1 MYSVKSV
8 YFYNLAFISASCS
21 GVTSGAF
28 LPSLKIVKN
37 DAIISI
43 IYIVICSIVEMM
55 DVDLHT
61 ISKIVLLVNKHI
73 LHNSSNTSINDKI
86 TIIVYVNDLIVS
98 R

>member
-1 MYSVKSV
+1 
-8 YFYNLAFISASCS
+8 
-21 GVTSGAF
+21 
-28 LPSLKIVKN
+28 
-37 DAIISI
+37 
-43 IYIVICSIVEMM
+43 M